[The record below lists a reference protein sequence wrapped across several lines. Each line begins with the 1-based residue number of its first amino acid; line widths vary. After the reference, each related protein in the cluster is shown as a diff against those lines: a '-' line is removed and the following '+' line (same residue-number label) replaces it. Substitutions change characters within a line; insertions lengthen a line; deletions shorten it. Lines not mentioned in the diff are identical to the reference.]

1 MILHFSHI
9 GLTDGR
15 TFMIPFEACGFDDPD
30 GEALET
36 GAVAAT
42 IPRSGLLHADGP
54 LDLSATGEYSAVIW
68 PLAPTGRSMTW
79 RWESACRR
87 RFRASSATRCSSG
100 RGAPRRAISRA
111 WGRST

>member
-54 LDLSATGEYSAVIW
+54 LDLSATEKYNAGIRVLAR
-68 PLAPTGRSMTW
+68 PLGAAGLPFGDGDLLFRGSL
-79 RWESACRR
+79 SQGGAC
-87 RFRASSATRCSSG
+87 
-100 RGAPRRAISRA
+100 P
-111 WGRST
+111 

>member
-9 GLTDGR
+9 GFTDGR
-15 TFMIPFEACGFDDPD
+15 TFMIPFELNDPD

-54 LDLSATGEYSAVIW
+54 PGQNATGEYSAVFW
-68 PLAPTGRSMTW
+68 PYAVPSQLP
-79 RWESACRR
+79 
-87 RFRASSATRCSSG
+87 FH
-100 RGAPRRAISRA
+100 SR
-111 WGRST
+111 